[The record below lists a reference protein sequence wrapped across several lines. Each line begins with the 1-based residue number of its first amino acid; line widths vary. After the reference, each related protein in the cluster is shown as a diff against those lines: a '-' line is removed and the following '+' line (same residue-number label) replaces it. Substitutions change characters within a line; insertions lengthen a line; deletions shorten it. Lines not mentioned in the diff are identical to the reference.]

1 MRKFAYSAGLLLA
14 LATALPAYVNST
26 FLSERLG
33 ENAVGSVFALSAVVS
48 LLALSAAPA
57 LINRLGLKTLVIII
71 SLITALGAFT
81 LTLIEVKAYVIL
93 IFIVFSSFNIL
104 LRLSTD
110 IYLEESSQNNATG
123 TIRGIFLTLINLGW
137 LISPL
142 LAAKLIELGNYTLLY
157 TLTGI
162 LFLPLGF
169 LIIKSRKLKVKK
181 ENIWLTVRSLIR
193 ARDGRSVN
201 LRRILL
207 VDLWLN
213 IFYALMVVYM
223 PIYLHQYIGLSWA
236 SLGIVFTWMLL
247 PFVLF
252 DYPLG
257 RLADK
262 KWGEKE
268 ILAAGLVVAGLATI
282 VSSTIDAPDIFMW
295 SVILFLTRVGAA
307 SVEIMKETYLFKK
320 INENDLDILS
330 LSRNLIPISYI
341 IGPIIALVIIS
352 LFPLNILF
360 TLLGLSA
367 FLLLPIVWKLVDTK

>member
-33 ENAVGSVFALSAVVS
+33 ESAVGSVFALSAVVS

-57 LINRLGLKTLVIII
+57 LINRLGLKTLVIIT

-162 LFLPLGF
+162 LFLPLGL
-169 LIIKSRKLKVKK
+169 LIIKSHKLKVKK
-181 ENIWLTVRSLIR
+181 ENVWLTMKSLIR
-193 ARDGRSVN
+193 ARDGRLVN

-223 PIYLHQYIGLSWA
+223 PIYLHQHVGLSWA

-247 PFVLF
+247 PFVLL

-367 FLLLPIVWKLVDTK
+367 FLLLPIVWKLADTK

>member
-33 ENAVGSVFALSAVVS
+33 ESAVGSVFALSAVVS

-57 LINRLGLKTLVIII
+57 LINRLGLKTLVIIT

-162 LFLPLGF
+162 LFLPLGL
-169 LIIKSRKLKVKK
+169 LIIKSHKLKVKK
-181 ENIWLTVRSLIR
+181 ENVWLTMKSLIR
-193 ARDGRSVN
+193 ARDGRLVN

-213 IFYALMVVYM
+213 VFYALMVVYM
-223 PIYLHQYIGLSWA
+223 PIYLHQHVGLSWA

-247 PFVLF
+247 PFVLL

-330 LSRNLIPISYI
+330 LSRNLIPVSYI

-367 FLLLPIVWKLVDTK
+367 FLLLPIVWKLADTK